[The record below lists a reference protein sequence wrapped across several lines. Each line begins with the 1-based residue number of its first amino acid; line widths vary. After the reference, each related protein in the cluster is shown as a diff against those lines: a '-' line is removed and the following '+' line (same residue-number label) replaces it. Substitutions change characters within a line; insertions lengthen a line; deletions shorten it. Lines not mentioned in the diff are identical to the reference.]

1 MYQSNRLAL
10 FHYWVAFGLFA
21 PAVVLGFWQML
32 MRSPLPAPLD
42 DPVAYYAS
50 VTLHGTV
57 MAYVLTTFFI
67 MGFGYAVAATSL
79 GRPVRGMT
87 AAWIGFVIC
96 LLGTVI
102 AAVTILAGRASVL
115 YTFYPPLLASTWYYG
130 GVFLLV
136 GGSMIW
142 VVLMIINMIAWKRD
156 NPGEPVPLAMFAI
169 TATALLW
176 AWSASGVV
184 IELLGVI
191 LPAAFGWTT
200 KIDAGLGRTLF
211 SVTLHSIV
219 YFWLMPAY
227 IAYYTLAPQAAGGRL
242 YSDTMGRLT
251 FIMLLVF
258 AVPVGMHHLFA
269 DPEVGGGFKFL
280 QGFLTFFVALPTLL
294 TVFSICASLEIA
306 GRARGGR
313 GLLGWIGALPWEE
326 PMVLAVALSLVMLG
340 LGGFGGFINMSYAM
354 NSMIHNTSWVTAHF
368 HLIFGGAVVIMYFAI
383 AYEMWPRITGKPLR
397 SKTLGSLAA
406 VVVVLGHADHHD
418 PLAHRRADGPA
429 ASRRHLRLQH
439 TVRRPHGRP
448 GRYLGDRRFDPAEFS
463 NSVDHRARSLA
474 CGRENGHRAAEL
486 CACGQ
491 PAGAGP
497 GRAEWLR
504 AVELDPAG
512 TDASGLRLSDWP
524 IPVCPQTSF
533 GCGLRRDP
541 WTRQRAEPAM
551 TRDKGPFSLANPWP
565 RAGWGALA
573 VILGISLVLGFIV
586 LSRYQQNGEPLGV
599 WAAICRGLGIAP
611 DVEPASAPQPPLRT
625 ATLVAWTGGTL
636 DQIAAGNAKDGAFVA
651 LNCTACHGEGG
662 VSTSDLIPT
671 LAGMDPAVIYKQLAD
686 YRSGKRLWGVMN
698 GMAKA
703 LSVKDSADV
712 ASYFAGRP
720 GGLPA
725 VTGLRVPEAGRTL
738 RQSNPA
744 IRLVFA
750 GDPARGI
757 APCSACHGPGGYKLG
772 APALQQQ
779 RTPYIESQLLA
790 FAQGMRQNDI
800 SEQMRTIATQLTP
813 EEMHAVA
820 AYYGGGL

>member
-10 FHYWVAFGLFA
+10 FHYWVAFGLFL

-102 AAVTILAGRASVL
+102 AAVTILSGRASVL

-142 VVLMIINMIAWKRD
+142 VVLMIINMAAWKRD

-176 AWSASGVV
+176 AWAASGVV

-211 SVTLHSIV
+211 SVTLHAIV

-313 GLLGWIGALPWEE
+313 GLLGWIGALPWKE
-326 PMVLAVALSLVMLG
+326 PMVLAVAFSLVMLG

-397 SKTLGSLAA
+397 SKRLARWQLWLWFWGMLITTIPWHIA
-406 VVVVLGHADHHD
+406 GLMGQPRRVAD
-418 PLAHRRADGPA
+418 
-429 ASRRHLRLQH
+429 LRLQH

-463 NSVDHRARSLA
+463 NSVHHRARSLA
-474 CGRENGHRAAEL
+474 CGRENGHRAA
-486 CACGQ
+486 A
-491 PAGAGP
+491 AM
-497 GRAEWLR
+497 RLR
-504 AVELDPAG
+504 
-512 TDASGLRLSDWP
+512 S
-524 IPVCPQTSF
+524 I
-533 GCGLRRDP
+533 RR
-541 WTRQRAEPAM
+541 RGSR
-551 TRDKGPFSLANPWP
+551 P
-565 RAGWGALA
+565 R
-573 VILGISLVLGFIV
+573 
-586 LSRYQQNGEPLGV
+586 
-599 WAAICRGLGIAP
+599 
-611 DVEPASAPQPPLRT
+611 
-625 ATLVAWTGGTL
+625 
-636 DQIAAGNAKDGAFVA
+636 
-651 LNCTACHGEGG
+651 
-662 VSTSDLIPT
+662 
-671 LAGMDPAVIYKQLAD
+671 
-686 YRSGKRLWGVMN
+686 
-698 GMAKA
+698 
-703 LSVKDSADV
+703 
-712 ASYFAGRP
+712 
-720 GGLPA
+720 
-725 VTGLRVPEAGRTL
+725 
-738 RQSNPA
+738 
-744 IRLVFA
+744 
-750 GDPARGI
+750 
-757 APCSACHGPGGYKLG
+757 
-772 APALQQQ
+772 
-779 RTPYIESQLLA
+779 
-790 FAQGMRQNDI
+790 
-800 SEQMRTIATQLTP
+800 
-813 EEMHAVA
+813 
-820 AYYGGGL
+820 